1 MGRQTAVATDMRG
14 PGSRLARGSRD
25 TFDATSSGWG
35 WRWVGWASWS
45 ISPAALWLAGTALV
59 VDVASSWWGRPD
71 WYVGR
76 VLLSPALPLALL
88 LALLVGP
95 RVLGFSRH
103 NLRVWREFLV
113 LGAGLVLLGGSAYPP
128 SSTATRELEGVF
140 LAIVTEELVYRLAAV
155 VLIGALCARLA
166 GRNWRDTADW
176 GTGSALAALV
186 GAGVVFSALPG
197 HVDQITG
204 ASNAF
209 AFLSLGIVLGYAA
222 LRTGSLLPG
231 LLVHLAIDLAALDYL
246 AGRLSGGVRV
256 LVGVLAL
263 VSLVFGLLTAGRRL
277 GLRMRVPAVIDLRSQ
292 LA

>member
-1 MGRQTAVATDMRG
+1 M
-14 PGSRLARGSRD
+14 
-25 TFDATSSGWG
+25 
-35 WRWVGWASWS
+35 
-45 ISPAALWLAGTALV
+45 
-59 VDVASSWWGRPD
+59 
-71 WYVGR
+71 
-76 VLLSPALPLALL
+76 
-88 LALLVGP
+88 
-95 RVLGFSRH
+95 
-103 NLRVWREFLV
+103 WREFLV

-140 LAIVTEELVYRLAAV
+140 LTIVTEELVYRLAAV

-263 VSLVFGLLTAGRRL
+263 VSLVFGLMTAGRRL